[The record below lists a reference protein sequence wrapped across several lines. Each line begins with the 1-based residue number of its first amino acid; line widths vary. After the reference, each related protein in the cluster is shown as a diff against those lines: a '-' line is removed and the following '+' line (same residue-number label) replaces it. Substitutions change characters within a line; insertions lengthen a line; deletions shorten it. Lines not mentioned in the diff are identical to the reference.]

1 MPQPLPG
8 SKMANMATSGLIKP
22 MFEDRIL
29 NEEQIAQLKDYVS
42 RTHSTMLYC
51 SSFPALNLIIYWRGM
66 SRIEYETV
74 MTNLLQQ
81 GVDVTGY
88 QFEND
93 LINKIVMHPSI
104 GVGANMLNVS
114 SLPAGVPSSIFREF
128 MSVMGFNAESVT
140 TKQL

>member
-8 SKMANMATSGLIKP
+8 SKLSNTGLLKP
-22 MFEDRIL
+22 EFDNAIL
-29 NEEQIAQLKDYVS
+29 NQEQIDQLKEYVS
-42 RTHSTMLYC
+42 KYHSTTLFC
-51 SSFPALNLIIYWRGM
+51 SAFVNLNMIIYWRGM
-66 SRIEYETV
+66 CRLEYENV

-93 LINKIVMHPSI
+93 LVNKVVMHPPI
-104 GVGANMLNVS
+104 GVGPQMTNIA
-114 SLPAGVPSSIFREF
+114 SLPAGIPSSIFREF
-128 MSVMGFNAESVT
+128 MNVMGFNAESVT